1 MKTMN
6 WFNADSK
13 PAIRGKDAVEAWLR
27 AEAKREK
34 MKWQQLDYVFCSDNY
49 LLEMNRSFLQHD
61 YYTDIITFGLSED
74 KRVIEG
80 EIYISTDRV
89 RDNALTMHTP
99 YKTELLRVMV
109 HGLLHLCG
117 YKDSS
122 AAAKKAMRA
131 REDEALERW
140 FEKFV

>member
-1 MKTMN
+1 MN
-6 WFNADSK
+6 WYNADSK
-13 PAIRGKDAVEAWLR
+13 PGIRGKSAVEAWLKG
-27 AEAKREK
+27 EAKREK
-34 MKWQQLDYVFCSDNY
+34 MKWQQLDYIFCSDHY

-74 KRVIEG
+74 KQTIEG

-89 RDNALTMHTP
+89 RDNAASMNTQ

-117 YKDSS
+117 HKDGS

-131 REDEALERW
+131 REDQALERW
-140 FEKFV
+140 FQKFV

>member
-1 MKTMN
+1 MN

-13 PAIRGKDAVEAWLR
+13 PGIRGKELVEAWLK

-34 MKWQQLDYVFCSDNY
+34 KKWQQLDYVFCSDDY
-49 LLEMNRSFLQHD
+49 LLEMNRRFLQHD
-61 YYTDIITFGLSED
+61 YYTDIITFGLSEN
-74 KRVIEG
+74 KKMIEG

-89 RDNALTMHTP
+89 RDNAASMNTA
-99 YKTELLRVMV
+99 YKSELLRVMV

-117 YKDSS
+117 YKDGT

-140 FEKFV
+140 FKNFV